1 LGTIAFLKL
10 NSVKEERFLFL
21 FPSLMCSLE
30 LLTSAAIAG
39 GKGA

>member
-10 NSVKEERFLFL
+10 NSVKEERFLFPFL
-21 FPSLMCSLE
+21 SLVCSLE

-39 GKGA
+39 GKEA